1 MKFQMIEL
9 RATPEAKRGPELI
22 LCPHCWIDYPIKQY
36 IVPMS
41 SKRYSGRKMG
51 EWYTKCR
58 GCRDADI
65 ERD

>member
-1 MKFQMIEL
+1 MTSLAVRE
-9 RATPEAKRGPELI
+9 EAKRGPELI

-51 EWYTKCR
+51 EWYTKCVR
-58 GCRDADI
+58 CRDDDV